1 MVTELSSTFRIRSLP
16 QWPVWFP
23 ETLSMGVHPRAR
35 CRREMEGLAEMFRR
49 SVLGGTDC
57 QPPRNGHREQ
67 SWQSQDRRGPNDDQT
82 RGRRP
87 VALSAPQSKPQ
98 LEQRVLAELKCSL
111 KKVQSKTL
119 DELWKK
125 VAPAAKKTQAN
136 ECSADLLNLGC
147 ALAHLKPKQF
157 QAAEF

>member
-1 MVTELSSTFRIRSLP
+1 MNWICELATELSSTFRIRSLP

-111 KKVQSKTL
+111 KKSSRKHWTNFGRRSRRLRKIQAKQVLNRSF
-119 DELWKK
+119 ELRM
-125 VAPAAKKTQAN
+125 
-136 ECSADLLNLGC
+136 CSGS
-147 ALAHLKPKQF
+147 P
-157 QAAEF
+157 